1 MNIKN
6 LLFLILSLT
15 FASCSLDPKYKT
27 PETNLPFEE
36 KQQKKESITLI
47 PWQKFFKSKEL
58 QQIIKL
64 ALENNKDLKVATLNV
79 DLSRANHDVARAN
92 LFPTINGTTFATRQ
106 GVPSAFAAFTPITQ
120 YRANLNLSSYEL
132 DFFGHLRSLKKS
144 ALEDFLA
151 TNEAKEVAKIS
162 LITEVVNGYITLLSD
177 NQILDSAALTIEA
190 QQKKFNLIKKQYE
203 SGIASKS
210 DFLDAKNILEN
221 SKMNFENYQKITKQ
235 DKNNLMLLTGIFD
248 EKLLPINAN
257 FDEMEIDENLLSFL
271 PSKTL
276 LSRPDIKQAE
286 HKLKSANANIG
297 AARATFFPSITLTG
311 NYGYG
316 ATDLSKLLSSRT
328 WSITPQVN
336 LPIFSGGKNIS
347 NLKVADLKKKI
358 EIATYEKAIQT
369 AFKEVS
375 DRIAER
381 QATKNRLDFVENI
394 LTNQESLLQI
404 SKAKY
409 QSGISKVTDNLET
422 EISMLLAK
430 QNKIIAKREYM
441 MNLIESYKAFGG
453 GSEIKDL

>member
-15 FASCSLDPKYKT
+15 LASCSLDPKYKT

-36 KQQKKESITLI
+36 NKEEKELITLI
-47 PWQKFFKSKEL
+47 PWQKFFKSEEL
-58 QQIIKL
+58 QQIINL
-64 ALENNKDLKVATLNV
+64 ALENNKDLKVASLNV
-79 DLSRANHDVARAN
+79 DLSRASHDVVRSN
-92 LFPTINGTTFATRQ
+92 LFPSINGTSIVTRQ
-106 GVPSAFAAFTPITQ
+106 GVPSAFAAFTPRTQ
-120 YRANLNLSSYEL
+120 YRANLNLASYEL
-132 DFFGHLRSLKKS
+132 DFFGRLRSLKKS

-162 LITEVVNGYITLLSD
+162 LITEVVNSYITLLSD
-177 NQILDSAALTIEA
+177 NEILNSATFTIEA
-190 QQKKFNLIKKQYE
+190 QQKKFDLIKKQYE
-203 SGIASKS
+203 SGITSKS

-221 SKMNFENYQKITKQ
+221 SKMNFENYQKIVKQ

-257 FDEMEIDENLLSFL
+257 FDEMEIDENILSFL

-316 ATDLSKLLSSRT
+316 ARDLSDLLSSKT
-328 WSITPQVN
+328 WSIAPQVN

-358 EIATYEKAIQT
+358 EITNYEKTIQT

-381 QATKNRLDFVENI
+381 QATKNRLELAENI
-394 LTNQESLLQI
+394 LTNQENLLQI

-409 QSGISKVTDNLET
+409 QFGISKVTDNLDT
-422 EISMLLAK
+422 EISMLSAK
-430 QNKIIAKREYM
+430 QNRIIAKREYM
-441 MNLIESYKAFGG
+441 MNLIESYKALGG